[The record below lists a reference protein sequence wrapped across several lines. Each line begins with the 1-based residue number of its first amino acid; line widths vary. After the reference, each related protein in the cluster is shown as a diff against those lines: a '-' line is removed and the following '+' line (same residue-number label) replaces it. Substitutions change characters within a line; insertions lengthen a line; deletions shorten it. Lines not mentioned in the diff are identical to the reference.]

1 MKVAFLTPPFP
12 RYSETFI
19 INQVSALLDQ
29 GHDVT
34 VFSHGKVE
42 NPAEHDILDRH
53 NMEEN
58 VVYVNK
64 IKNYTQGIE
73 EYLDSLFRPQS
84 HSDILDA
91 IRRGKQ
97 GPDRL
102 AVKKIADKLEHFDVF
117 HAHFGPIARRWDFLS
132 ELYEQ
137 VPFVA
142 TYYGYDVTARLHPD
156 SYDFYSKVGHWNSI
170 DLAIGISEHIRS
182 RMIVAGCPENITTVL
197 PLGIDADL
205 FEFSPTTYNIG
216 DKLQMVSTCRHTE
229 KKGIEYAIRA
239 AGRLKNRGI
248 NVSYTIAGDGELT
261 QLYHDVAVEAGV
273 EKDIEFAG
281 RVPQERVSELMQDAH
296 LYIQPSVT
304 AQNGDM
310 EGQGLVFQEAQATG
324 TPPVATFHDG
334 IPEGV
339 RHGDTGRLAPER
351 DVSRLA
357 DELEYFVEH
366 PRKVDQYAKRGR
378 ELIESEYDYA
388 KLGRK
393 QEELYES
400 LIKAKK

>member
-1 MKVAFLTPPFP
+1 MKIAFLTPPFP
-12 RYSETFI
+12 KYSETFI
-19 INQVSALLDQ
+19 INQVSTLLDQ
-29 GHDVT
+29 GHNVT
-34 VFSHGKVE
+34 VFSQGRVE
-42 NPAEHDILDRH
+42 NPAKHDTLDRH
-53 NMEEN
+53 NMREN
-58 VVYVNK
+58 IVYINK
-64 IKNYTQGIE
+64 IKSYREGMK
-73 EYLDSLFRPQS
+73 EYLDSVFGPHSL
-84 HSDILDA
+84 SDILDA

-102 AVKKIADKLEHFDVF
+102 AAQKITHELKQFDVF

-142 TYYGYDVTARLHPD
+142 TYYGYDVTKHLHPD
-156 SYDFYSKVGHWNSI
+156 SYDFYTKTDHWSSV

-182 RMIVAGCPENITTVL
+182 KMIVAGCPEDISTTL
-197 PLGIDADL
+197 PLGIDPDL
-205 FEFSPTTYNIG
+205 FRFSPTSYNIG
-216 DKLQMVSTCRHTE
+216 DELQLISTCRHTK

-239 AGRLKNRGI
+239 VGHLKSRGV

-261 QLYHDVAVEAGV
+261 PRYHNVAAESGV
-273 EKDIEFAG
+273 ENDIEFVG
-281 RVPQERVSELMQDAH
+281 RIPQERVSELMQDAH

-304 AQNGDM
+304 APNGDM

-324 TPPVATFHDG
+324 TPPVATFHNG

-339 RHGDTGRLAPER
+339 RHADTGRLAPER

-366 PRKVDQYAKRGR
+366 PKKIDQYAKRGR
-378 ELIESEYDYA
+378 ELIELEYDYN
-388 KLGRK
+388 KLGKK

-400 LIKAKK
+400 LIEDNK